1 MIRPAELIEQKRD
14 GGEHDPAELAELI
27 LAYAR
32 DEVPDYQLAAW
43 CMAVFFRGLTAAE
56 TDALTDAMI
65 RSGETLDLGS
75 LLGRKV
81 VDKHS
86 TGGVGDKTSIAV
98 GPIVAACG
106 VPLGKMSGR
115 GLGHTGG
122 TLDKLESIPG
132 FRVELTTEEFVA
144 QLREVG
150 VAIVGQTADLVPA
163 DKKLYALR
171 DVTATVDIVPLIA
184 SSIMSKKLAAG
195 AEAIV
200 LDVKVGDGAFMR
212 TLDDARVLAEQM
224 RDIGVRAGRE
234 VTCLLTDMDQPL
246 GRAVGNALE
255 VDEARDTVRGDG
267 PEDFTELVLDASAR
281 LLAHSDLGIDVEEGR
296 RRAEAAIKDGSAL
309 EAYERWIR
317 AQGGDPDPSALERAP
332 VRRAVSA
339 PRDGVV
345 RRVGARAVGLAA
357 LELGAGRRTKSDPV
371 DHAVGVLCF
380 AKRGDTVLAGDDLAE
395 VHARDDA
402 SAERCVEAV
411 LAAYELGDEPPAGAR
426 HPARRRRLSL
436 GRRRKLVERVR
447 QPGRPVSS
455 RVGTGSACSPSRLI
469 HTVGIPSAV
478 AGTTSWK
485 WLCATWTSG
494 RRPTCSAKACQCRW
508 AGLYEPISDATIAR
522 SNGTP
527 IDAIDDSIRSRSEFE
542 RIASR
547 QPRERAV
554 SSSGR
559 TSGKTGQPGRVS
571 AGSASTPSRRALSR
585 STSR

>member
-1 MIRPAELIEQKRD
+1 MTRPAELIEQKRD
-14 GGEHDPAELAELI
+14 GGEHDAQELAELI

-32 DEVPDYQLAAW
+32 DEVPDYQMAAW
-43 CMAVFFRGLTAAE
+43 CMAVFFKGLNAVE

-65 RSGETLDLGS
+65 RSGETLDLHA
-75 LLGRKV
+75 LLQRKV

-132 FRVELTTEEFVA
+132 FRVELSTEEFVA
-144 QLREVG
+144 QLRDVG

-171 DVTATVDIVPLIA
+171 DVTATVDIIPLIA

-255 VDEARDTVRGDG
+255 IHEARDTVRGDG
-267 PEDFTELVLDASAR
+267 PADFTELVLDACAR
-281 LLAHSDLGIDVEEGR
+281 LLALSDLGIDVEEGR
-296 RRAEAAIKDGSAL
+296 RRADGALQDGSAL

-317 AQGGDPDPSALERAP
+317 AQGGDPDPAALEQAP
-332 VRRAVSA
+332 VRRSVPA
-339 PRDGVV
+339 PRDGIVQ
-345 RRVGARAVGLAA
+345 RVGARAVGLAA
-357 LELGAGRRTKSDPV
+357 LELGAGRRTKTDPV

-402 SAERCVEAV
+402 SAERCIQAV
-411 LAAYELGDEPPAGAR
+411 LAAYEIGDDAPPERGI
-426 HPARRRRLSL
+426 LL
-436 GRRRKLVERVR
+436 DVVE
-447 QPGRPVSS
+447 
-455 RVGTGSACSPSRLI
+455 
-469 HTVGIPSAV
+469 
-478 AGTTSWK
+478 
-485 WLCATWTSG
+485 
-494 RRPTCSAKACQCRW
+494 
-508 AGLYEPISDATIAR
+508 
-522 SNGTP
+522 
-527 IDAIDDSIRSRSEFE
+527 
-542 RIASR
+542 
-547 QPRERAV
+547 
-554 SSSGR
+554 
-559 TSGKTGQPGRVS
+559 
-571 AGSASTPSRRALSR
+571 
-585 STSR
+585 